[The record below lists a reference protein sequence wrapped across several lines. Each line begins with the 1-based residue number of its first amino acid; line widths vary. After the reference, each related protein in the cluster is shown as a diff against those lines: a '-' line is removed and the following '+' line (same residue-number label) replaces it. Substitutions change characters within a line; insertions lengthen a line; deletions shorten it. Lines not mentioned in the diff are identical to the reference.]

1 MEQLNDGPNL
11 DHLFEALAK
20 SPFRRRFKLLP
31 LERSYLAEKG
41 LPTVL
46 GHARDFIAK
55 RLASA
60 IPANDGKQ
68 TPFRGHPVFLS
79 PSTRPPP
86 AAAPALPNGTGSRR
100 QARLRTRNRVTSLRS
115 SRAG

>member
-1 MEQLNDGPNL
+1 MEQPKTGPNL

-31 LERSYLAEKG
+31 LERSYLVEKG

-46 GHARDFIAK
+46 AHACDFIAK
-55 RLASA
+55 RLAPA

-68 TPFRGHPVFLS
+68 TPVPGPPGLYRPACDRHLLLLLPCQMAQDSEGKRAHGRATELHP
-79 PSTRPPP
+79 
-86 AAAPALPNGTGSRR
+86 
-100 QARLRTRNRVTSLRS
+100 
-115 SRAG
+115 